1 MAEPAGII
9 NRYGPKDDAAF
20 REIVADA
27 TPEIQELAHAVR
39 RLVYDVLPQT
49 VEVVWPKQGSVGW
62 GTGPKKFSEQFA
74 YPPASSRRT
83 L

>member
-9 NRYGPKDDAAF
+9 NRYGHKDDAAF

-62 GTGPKKFSEQFA
+62 GTGPRSS
-74 YPPASSRRT
+74 ASSSPT
-83 L
+83 

>member
-39 RLVYDVLPQT
+39 ERRRRRRI
-49 VEVVWPKQGSVGW
+49 QGAMR
-62 GTGPKKFSEQFA
+62 EQ
-74 YPPASSRRT
+74 P
-83 L
+83 

>member
-1 MAEPAGII
+1 LLAISCERRASLPRDVNRTRGITRMAEPAGII

-49 VEVVWPKQGSVGW
+49 VEVVWPN
-62 GTGPKKFSEQFA
+62 
-74 YPPASSRRT
+74 
-83 L
+83 